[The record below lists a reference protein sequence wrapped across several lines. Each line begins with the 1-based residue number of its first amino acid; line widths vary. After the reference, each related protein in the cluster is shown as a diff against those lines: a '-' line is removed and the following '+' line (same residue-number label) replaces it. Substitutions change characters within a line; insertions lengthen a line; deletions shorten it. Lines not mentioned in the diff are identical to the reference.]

1 MTKFHIIETEVQKK
15 LVLARII
22 EINCINLM
30 LPNYFLRGIIIFEK
44 FKKMRSIRF
53 KNTYNLLKT

>member
-22 EINCINLM
+22 DIVSINLM
-30 LPNYFLRGIIIFEK
+30 LPNYFLFLGG
-44 FKKMRSIRF
+44 
-53 KNTYNLLKT
+53 

>member
-1 MTKFHIIETEVQKK
+1 MTKFHIIEPEVQKK

-30 LPNYFLRGIIIFEK
+30 LPNYFLFLGG
-44 FKKMRSIRF
+44 
-53 KNTYNLLKT
+53 